1 MSATTAPLPP
11 STRFFQ
17 HLRSSCQWYWG
28 LCWDHVV
35 STDLVHW
42 RKLPPALVP
51 TPDWYDADG
60 AFSGEW
66 SQGGKGPGRGT
77 G

>member
-1 MSATTAPLPP
+1 M
-11 STRFFQ
+11 
-17 HLRSSCQWYWG
+17 
-28 LCWDHVV
+28 

-66 SQGGKGPGRGT
+66 SQGGEGAWEGDWLTRGLCCVWDQDWLL
-77 G
+77 